1 MLIVQKFGGSS
12 VADTEKI
19 NRAAQRIVDTYKSG
33 HKVVVV
39 LSAQGDTT
47 DDLISKAKE
56 INPEPSKRELDML
69 MATGEQQ
76 SCALMA
82 MAIHRLGFPAIS
94 LNAVQV
100 GISAFPQYGNARISR
115 MKCDRIYSE
124 LERNSIVIVTG
135 FQGIN
140 QYGDISTLGRG
151 GSDTTAVAIAAEMQA
166 DLCEIYTDVDGVYTA
181 DPRMIKN
188 AKKLKEISYDEM
200 LELASLGAVV
210 LHNRSV
216 ELAKK
221 YNVKLVVRSSITDAE
236 GTVVKEESQMESTY
250 ISGIALDRETAQITL
265 IGMKDD
271 PGLAFKIFSFMGR
284 NKISVDVIIQSIG
297 RQSVKDISFTVATE
311 NLDDTIKLLEKNKD
325 FIGYSHIIHDANQA
339 KLSVV
344 GAGMATNPGVA
355 AAMFEALADANISI
369 NMISTSEIKIS
380 VLINKQDA
388 EQAVR
393 YVHNRFFEQ
402 GVEF

>member
-1 MLIVQKFGGSS
+1 
-12 VADTEKI
+12 
-19 NRAAQRIVDTYKSG
+19 
-33 HKVVVV
+33 
-39 LSAQGDTT
+39 
-47 DDLISKAKE
+47 
-56 INPEPSKRELDML
+56 
-69 MATGEQQ
+69 
-76 SCALMA
+76 
-82 MAIHRLGFPAIS
+82 
-94 LNAVQV
+94 
-100 GISAFPQYGNARISR
+100 
-115 MKCDRIYSE
+115 
-124 LERNSIVIVTG
+124 
-135 FQGIN
+135 
-140 QYGDISTLGRG
+140 
-151 GSDTTAVAIAAEMQA
+151 
-166 DLCEIYTDVDGVYTA
+166 
-181 DPRMIKN
+181 
-188 AKKLKEISYDEM
+188 
-200 LELASLGAVV
+200 
-210 LHNRSV
+210 
-216 ELAKK
+216 
-221 YNVKLVVRSSITDAE
+221 
-236 GTVVKEESQMESTY
+236 MESTY